1 MADTTPR
8 LNPTPAD
15 PRSEYSPISWMA
27 ATALFVAGGFAV
39 LLFSLVLTAFTSNKP
54 LIEFWLFAFPL
65 LGIVLAFA
73 GRRHIV
79 NSEGTRTGLK
89 LSSWAWWIC
98 LVTGLGYAAY
108 IGATEYTIRS
118 DTDRQFT
125 AWSDNLKK
133 IEPGTPNDPALANAF
148 YQTLPPSQRIAFSA
162 TNTTEM
168 QARFGPD
175 FATFRQNK
183 LLMMIL
189 RNPGQSELLPQGLK
203 HWEQSPGRIECVMA
217 ALLKTPEGEFPMVI
231 PMEATVE
238 KGKRE
243 WQIKGFDNFV
253 QDSPGTKRTPYGWLV
268 EWLDYTGKM
277 TADQFV
283 KAAAASKFVQGDA
296 NYITDGILAQPVAFE
311 MYHTGSIPK
320 NPLNP
325 IVSTAVDR
333 VVVTGVLGLF
343 WPTSPAYVKAM
354 QGDFFLQT
362 PMADGKMVPEANAK
376 EDFLYCWKNIAF
388 DKITASGKTL
398 PNSPDKN
405 TMIRFFP
412 DRVEIAIP
420 IELKIQ
426 KTEPKNSAAL
436 GRLVLTLDDPKLLAE
451 LKEARELGLNG
462 LRSENLPVELQTKP
476 SAWKVARI
484 ESNLKIIKVA
494 APGGPVPPGGG
505 GPGGEPDH

>member
-1 MADTTPR
+1 
-8 LNPTPAD
+8 
-15 PRSEYSPISWMA
+15 
-27 ATALFVAGGFAV
+27 
-39 LLFSLVLTAFTSNKP
+39 
-54 LIEFWLFAFPL
+54 
-65 LGIVLAFA
+65 
-73 GRRHIV
+73 
-79 NSEGTRTGLK
+79 
-89 LSSWAWWIC
+89 
-98 LVTGLGYAAY
+98 
-108 IGATEYTIRS
+108 
-118 DTDRQFT
+118 
-125 AWSDNLKK
+125 
-133 IEPGTPNDPALANAF
+133 
-148 YQTLPPSQRIAFSA
+148 
-162 TNTTEM
+162 
-168 QARFGPD
+168 
-175 FATFRQNK
+175 
-183 LLMMIL
+183 
-189 RNPGQSELLPQGLK
+189 
-203 HWEQSPGRIECVMA
+203 
-217 ALLKTPEGEFPMVI
+217 
-231 PMEATVE
+231 
-238 KGKRE
+238 
-243 WQIKGFDNFV
+243 
-253 QDSPGTKRTPYGWLV
+253 
-268 EWLDYTGKM
+268 
-277 TADQFV
+277 
-283 KAAAASKFVQGDA
+283 
-296 NYITDGILAQPVAFE
+296 